1 MIRRRSGGSSGTLAG
16 RLLGASSIAGKL
28 TRMNLM
34 VSGLV
39 LLLAVLSFFVYDVYS
54 FRNNLVGNLQTA
66 AEIVGQNSVSAMLFD
81 DPQSA
86 ATTLRALE
94 SSPDV
99 VAATLVDKDGA
110 VFAKYQRP
118 GAQEVPRM
126 TPLAGNRNDQ
136 TWVTGSHVML
146 AHRIVFDG
154 KPEGT
159 VYIAAELTE
168 TGRRARQY
176 LLIAL
181 GILVICMA
189 AALLISQT
197 ARRLIARPITAL
209 AETARRVSREHD
221 YAVRAGPHPDD
232 DEIAVLIEAFNEMLT
247 QIQAQDI
254 ALTRARDNLEL
265 RVQERTTAL
274 RSANR
279 ELEAFSYTVAHDLR
293 GPLDAVQGMVFLLEN
308 LDAEES
314 AEQRKEILEQL
325 QHSTRGMAGL
335 IDDLLNLSRAS
346 TAALKKE
353 SVSLTELARQIA
365 DDLKRGDPERQVDFQ
380 IADLPEV
387 EADSGLLR
395 VALDNLMRNAWKYT
409 SRHERA
415 CIEFGAM
422 RLRGETLY
430 FVRDDGAGFDPN
442 LAEQLFQPF
451 HRLHSRSEFQGTG
464 IGLATVQRILAR
476 HGGRIWAEGAV
487 EKGAT
492 FWFTLRSS
500 SAAVA

>member
-1 MIRRRSGGSSGTLAG
+1 MSAPRQSRGSRPLAA
-16 RLLGASSIAGKL
+16 RILGAASISGKL
-28 TRMNLM
+28 TRMNLL

-39 LLLAVLSFFVYDVYS
+39 LLLAVVAFFVYDVIS
-54 FRNNLVGNLQTA
+54 FRDNLVGNLQTA
-66 AEIVGQNSVSAMLFD
+66 AEIVGQNSVSAILFE

-86 ATTLRALE
+86 ATTLGALQ

-99 VAATLVDKDGA
+99 VAATLVGNDGV
-110 VFAKYQRP
+110 VFARFRRP
-118 GAQEVPRM
+118 GAKEVPAIV
-126 TPLAGNRNDQ
+126 PLPAKRNDES
-136 TWVTGSHVML
+136 WVTGSHVLL

-154 KPEGT
+154 KPEGI

-168 TGRRARQY
+168 TGRRARRY
-176 LLIAL
+176 LLIAAV
-181 GILVICMA
+181 ILLICMA

-197 ARRLIARPITAL
+197 ARRLIATPITAL

-221 YAVRAGPHPDD
+221 YAVRAGPHPDQ

-265 RVQERTTAL
+265 RVQERTAAL
-274 RSANR
+274 RAANR

-308 LDAEES
+308 VDPDA
-314 AEQRKEILEQL
+314 AGQRKEILEQL
-325 QHSTRGMAGL
+325 RHSTRGMAGL

-346 TAALKKE
+346 TVALKKE
-353 SVSLTELARQIA
+353 NVSLSALARQIA
-365 DDLKRGDPERQVDFQ
+365 DDLQRAEPERRVEFI

-387 EADSGLLR
+387 EADSGLMR

-409 SRHERA
+409 SRHPSA

-430 FVRDDGAGFDPN
+430 FVRDDGAGFDPR
-442 LAEQLFQPF
+442 LSEQLFQPF

-464 IGLATVQRILAR
+464 IGLATVQRILSR

-500 SAAVA
+500 SQAVA

>member
-1 MIRRRSGGSSGTLAG
+1 MSARHKGTGWHPLTA
-16 RLLGASSIAGKL
+16 RILGASSIAGKL
-28 TRMNLM
+28 IRMNLM

-39 LLLAVLSFFVYDVYS
+39 LLLAVVAFFLYDVVS
-54 FRNNLVGNLQTA
+54 FRNNLVKNLQTG
-66 AEIVGQNSVSAMLFD
+66 AEIVGQNSVSAILFD

-86 ATTLRALE
+86 ASTLRALQ

-99 VAATLVDKDGA
+99 VAATLVGNDGT
-110 VFAKYQRP
+110 VFARFRRQ
-118 GAQEVPRM
+118 GAKEVPRIV
-126 TPLAGNRNDQ
+126 PLARNRNDE
-136 TWVTGSHVML
+136 TWVTGSHVLL
-146 AHRIVFDG
+146 AHRIIFDG

-176 LLIAL
+176 LLIAA
-181 GILVICMA
+181 GILLFCMG
-189 AALLISQT
+189 AALLISAT

-209 AETARRVSREHD
+209 AETALRVSREHD
-221 YAVRAGPHPDD
+221 YAVRAGPHPDQ
-232 DEIAVLIEAFNEMLT
+232 DELAVLIEAFNEMLT
-247 QIQAQDI
+247 QIQAQDR
-254 ALTRARDNLEL
+254 ALTRARDDLEL
-265 RVQERTTAL
+265 RVQERTAAL
-274 RSANR
+274 RAANR

-308 LDAEES
+308 LQDES
-314 AEQRKEILEQL
+314 GDVRRGEILEQL
-325 QHSTRGMAGL
+325 RHSTRGMAGL

-346 TAALKKE
+346 TVALKKE
-353 SVSLTELARQIA
+353 SVNLSAIVQQITE
-365 DDLKRGDPERQVDFQ
+365 DLKRSDLNRRVEFR
-380 IADLPEV
+380 IAELPEV
-387 EADSGLLR
+387 EADSGLMR
-395 VALDNLMRNAWKYT
+395 VALDNLLRNAWKYT
-409 SRHERA
+409 SRHPTA

-422 RLRGETLY
+422 RVRGETLY
-430 FVRDDGAGFDPN
+430 YVRDDGAGFDSRMS
-442 LAEQLFQPF
+442 EQLFQPF